1 MPFFYLAIAILA
13 EVSGTTALKLSD
25 GFTRL
30 GPSAVTVIG
39 YGISFYFLAL
49 CLRSLSVGFAYAV
62 WAGAGIALISLVG
75 VVAFGERVD
84 AAGIT
89 GLGLIVA
96 GIVVLKGF
104 SGMGGT

>member
-62 WAGAGIALISLVG
+62 WAGAGIALITLVG
-75 VVAFGERVD
+75 VFAFGERLD
-84 AAGIT
+84 AAGIA
-89 GLGLIVA
+89 GLALIVA

-104 SGMGGT
+104 SGISGA